1 MAHLTGIK
9 KSFHYKGATHVKT
22 KLLLVA
28 GIIGLLGV
36 GNAHAFDWFDGRLSI
51 GGGYGRVKPELP
63 YDFKDSYQDGPMWT
77 ANMKYFINN
86 DVSIVAS
93 YADLEPYARGDSQDF
108 YRFRPIVAS
117 IRYNIFHHLPITP
130 YLTAGAGY
138 SFNEREA
145 PGIVAQQWSEAT
157 LQGGVG
163 FEFFITE
170 GTSLGVEA
178 LYHNFIGQAGIE
190 PYRMASLIG
199 TANIYFG
206 PGPSQKR
213 AEEAL
218 KQEQAAAAQA
228 QADAEAAKQQA
239 LAAAQMQVQQA
250 SATATSA
257 QQEAALAN
265 QKLQQLQAQ
274 NQQAQAE
281 LDNIKQM
288 IARKDISPI
297 TFKSG
302 SADLLA
308 VSNPTLDKVAQI
320 IKKYPDLKVRIEG
333 HTDNVGSDDY
343 NQQLSQERADAVK
356 NYLVNQAGVPAGQ
369 VTSVGMGKGGPVA
382 DNSTL
387 EGRAQNRRVEFITYI
402 Q

>member
-1 MAHLTGIK
+1 MK
-9 KSFHYKGATHVKT
+9 K
-22 KLLLVA
+22 KLLLLLGVVS
-28 GIIGLLGV
+28 LLGV
-36 GNAHAFDWFDGRLSI
+36 GNAQAFDWFDGRLSI

-63 YDFKDSYQDGPMWT
+63 DTYKDSYQDSTMWT
-77 ANMKYFINN
+77 ANIKYFINN
-86 DVSIVAS
+86 DVSVVAS
-93 YADLEPYARGDSQDF
+93 YADLEPYARGDNQDF

-117 IRYNIFHHLPITP
+117 VRYNIFHHLPISP

-145 PGIVAQQWSEAT
+145 PGITAQQWSNAV
-157 LQGGVG
+157 LQAGVG

-170 GTSLGVEA
+170 GTSLGAEA
-178 LYHNFIGQAGIE
+178 LYHNFVGQSGIE
-190 PYRMASLIG
+190 PYRLASLVG
-199 TANIYFG
+199 TVNIYFG
-206 PGPSQKR
+206 PGPSQRR

-218 KQEQAAAAQA
+218 KEQQAAAAKA

-257 QQEAALAN
+257 QEEAALAN

-297 TFKSG
+297 TFKTG

-320 IKKYPDLKVRIEG
+320 IKKYPDLKVRVEG
-333 HTDNVGSDDY
+333 HTDNVGGDEY
-343 NQQLSQERADAVK
+343 NQRLSQKRADAVK
-356 NYLVNQAGVPAGQ
+356 DYLVNQGGVSGTQ

-382 DNSTL
+382 DNGTS